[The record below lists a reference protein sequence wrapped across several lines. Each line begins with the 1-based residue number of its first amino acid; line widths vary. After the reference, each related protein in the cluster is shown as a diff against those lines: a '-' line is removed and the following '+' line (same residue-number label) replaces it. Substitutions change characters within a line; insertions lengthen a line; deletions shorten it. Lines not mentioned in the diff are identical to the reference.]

1 MGFFGNLF
9 SGISRAASAVA
20 SVASKA
26 VKKTVEIAS
35 AAVDRFID
43 VTMEAAEW
51 VVDKLSGSNYDSN
64 SIESRKGVEQ
74 ALASFRSEIS
84 EQAKEAEEKS
94 IYSAM
99 SRFDEFADTLEEPFP
114 ELVDLVR
121 MRQAETEKMLTHTI
135 INYVQEHISEN
146 DSHFQKLLEMEAGEE
161 KKRKMSKRMQSIIDD
176 AQDYFGRQLKRQI
189 QLLNDE
195 LNVRLKQKIDA
206 QEALLRDTEEKYRL
220 LAKQQSL
227 EALDIQRI
235 EDECV
240 PVAEAASCI
249 QLILEREDN
258 DERMVSN
265 RSGRPKSGRK
275 SHGTNR
281 GLAKGKQRTYR

>member
-1 MGFFGNLF
+1 MGFFGKLF

-26 VKKTVEIAS
+26 VEKTVEIAS
-35 AAVDRFID
+35 AAVDKFID
-43 VTMEAAEW
+43 VTLDAAGW
-51 VVDKLSGSNYDSN
+51 VVDKLSGTNYDSN

-84 EQAKEAEEKS
+84 EQAREAEEAS

-99 SRFDEFADTLEEPFP
+99 SRFDEFADTLEESFP

-121 MRQAETEKMLTHTI
+121 TRQADAEKMLTHTI

-146 DSHFQKLLEMEAGEE
+146 DPKFQELLEMEAGE
-161 KKRKMSKRMQSIIDD
+161 KKKQKMSKRMQSIIDD
-176 AQDYFGRQLKRQI
+176 AQDYFGGQLKQQI

-195 LNVRLKQKIDA
+195 LNVRLNQKINA
-206 QEALLRDTEEKYRL
+206 QEELLKDIEERYRL
-220 LAKQQSL
+220 LTKQQSS
-227 EALDIQRI
+227 EALDIQKI
-235 EDECV
+235 EEECV

-249 QLILEREDN
+249 QLILEQEDN
-258 DERMVSN
+258 NELMVSN
-265 RSGRPKSGRK
+265 RSGRPKSSRK
-275 SHGTNR
+275 PQGANR
-281 GLAKGKQRTYR
+281 GLAKGKQRTHH